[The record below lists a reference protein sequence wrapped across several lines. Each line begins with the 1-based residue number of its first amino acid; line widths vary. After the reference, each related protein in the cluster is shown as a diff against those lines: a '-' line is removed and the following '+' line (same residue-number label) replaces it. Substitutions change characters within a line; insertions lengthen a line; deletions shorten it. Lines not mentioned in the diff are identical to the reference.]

1 MAGVWCIVD
10 SCWCWRIYLGW
21 SRQRLRRRRN
31 TSDYERKLNGEENG
45 CGCATRPRCFHGLN
59 FGIVRWE
66 RRVRDPSI
74 RIRVREEVELRGRRL
89 WVRDASAVFSWFEF
103 RYCSLLGIVFRM
115 FGRGEVCLGVG
126 WERPAE
132 LWSERWRFKI
142 LRLLV
147 HSRNGTIMLGI
158 MRILRQH

>member
-1 MAGVWCIVD
+1 M
-10 SCWCWRIYLGW
+10 
-21 SRQRLRRRRN
+21 
-31 TSDYERKLNGEENG
+31 
-45 CGCATRPRCFHGLN
+45 
-59 FGIVRWE
+59 
-66 RRVRDPSI
+66 
-74 RIRVREEVELRGRRL
+74 
-89 WVRDASAVFSWFEF
+89 RDASAVFSWFEF

-147 HSRNGTIMLGI
+147 HSRNGTIMTLSGDDAECSGFFVGF
-158 MRILRQH
+158 RARAGF